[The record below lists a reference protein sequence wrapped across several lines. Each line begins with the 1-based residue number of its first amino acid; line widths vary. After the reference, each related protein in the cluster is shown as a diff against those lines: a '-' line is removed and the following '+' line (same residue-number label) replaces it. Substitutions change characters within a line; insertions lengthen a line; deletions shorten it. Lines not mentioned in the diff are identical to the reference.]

1 MLKWLLYMYKKTF
14 RIFTIKNIDGKH
26 VVIIPCNA
34 ESKSIK
40 KWFPHLATILYNQ
53 NCNKVVLSKT
63 LKQAEGIKE
72 AIYKENVKI
81 LDGSILKQNM
91 LIKIV
96 EYISNELNVELKNTE
111 ITLLVNEYKKA
122 HIERIISLAE
132 KAKNIKIVTN
142 NIEEFKSLEQKLQE
156 RFGILIRLTN
166 NKRKGLVNS
175 NIIINLDFPEELVNK
190 YTINPDAIVVN
201 LESAVKIKYKK
212 FSGINANNIKINLP
226 KQYRVEFEKAN
237 IYNDFEESELYEAE
251 LIDMGFEEVQ
261 QKLKTDKVYVK
272 GLIGKNGIIDKKEF
286 KEKCEIYVKTI
297 DKMSILN

>member
-1 MLKWLLYMYKKTF
+1 M
-14 RIFTIKNIDGKH
+14 
-26 VVIIPCNA
+26 IIPCDT
-34 ESKSIK
+34 ESKNIK
-40 KWFPHLATILYNQ
+40 KWIPHLATILYDR

-63 LKQAEGIKE
+63 LKHAEGIKE
-72 AIYKENVKI
+72 AIYKENISI

-91 LIKIV
+91 LIKIA

-111 ITLLVNEYKKA
+111 ITLLVNENKKA
-122 HIERIISLAE
+122 HVESIISLAE
-132 KAKNIKIVTN
+132 NAKNIKIVTN

-166 NKRKGLVNS
+166 NKRKGLANS

-201 LESAVKIKYKK
+201 LEKNVKIKYKQ

-226 KQYRVEFEKAN
+226 RTYRVEFEKAN

-251 LIDMGFEEVQ
+251 LVNMGFEETQ
-261 QKLKTDKVYVK
+261 QKLKKDNVYVK
-272 GLIGKNGIIDKKEF
+272 ALIGNNGTIDKKEF
-286 KEKCEIYVKTI
+286 REKCEFYVKTI
-297 DKMSILN
+297 DKVSILN